1 MFRRRRGRRKTEM
14 AHDAAEASH
23 RRLAEL
29 SVHDG
34 RSFRLRPDRRRG
46 NRGRHDLL
54 AQPAPAP
61 TLAARPQR
69 RLLARTRDAGLR
81 RRRRTARRCARQIAE
96 HVLAVRQQHRR
107 HALAAEP
114 SPPHAEQRV
123 MVPDRRRVWEKRQL
137 VRLRL
142 GRVAVPR
149 ELASTRRVS
158 RAADKL
164 SLRVSAQPRDRLRTS
179 SGVGQSYE
187 LALSAGDDASAR
199 DTSSDVCTS
208 GAHFHD
214 ASDPLTCPSLAS
226 ASAE

>member
-1 MFRRRRGRRKTEM
+1 M
-14 AHDAAEASH
+14 
-23 RRLAEL
+23 
-29 SVHDG
+29 
-34 RSFRLRPDRRRG
+34 
-46 NRGRHDLL
+46 
-54 AQPAPAP
+54 
-61 TLAARPQR
+61 
-69 RLLARTRDAGLR
+69 
-81 RRRRTARRCARQIAE
+81 
-96 HVLAVRQQHRR
+96 
-107 HALAAEP
+107 
-114 SPPHAEQRV
+114 
-123 MVPDRRRVWEKRQL
+123 
-137 VRLRL
+137 RLRL

-149 ELASTRRVS
+149 ELASARRVG

-164 SLRVSAQPRDRLRTS
+164 SLPVSGQSRDRLRTS